1 MSSSVEA
8 GTRRA
13 PYAMTHR
20 EILEAMVG
28 LLAALFTALL
38 STTIVSTALPTIIGA
53 LEGSQTAYAWVIT
66 AALLSNAASTPIWG
80 KFADLFNKKLLVQS
94 AIVIFVVGSIIA
106 GVAGNVPVLLVA
118 RVIQGIGMGG
128 LTALAVAIIGSIVAP
143 RERGRYSGYMGAV
156 MAVSMSGGPI
166 LGGIIVDSSLGWRW
180 CFFVCV
186 PLAVIALVLLQRTL
200 RLPTERKDGVSID
213 WLGAAL
219 LTGGVSVLLI
229 WVSFAGKAGYYA
241 WFSRESALYVA
252 AGVLL
257 LLATVWVESR
267 AESPIIPLP
276 IITER
281 TTGLAI
287 IASIAV
293 GIGMFGATTFLG
305 QYFQTARGYSPT
317 RAGVLTIPLVLGMLV
332 ASTGSGQLITR
343 FGKWKGFVVAGG
355 ALLVVG
361 FGLLSTI
368 DHATNLWLVGTYI
381 TIVGLGVGMMMQN
394 LVLAVQNTVS
404 VHSIGAASSSVAF
417 FRTFG
422 GAIGVSVLGSV
433 LATRVS
439 ELSAEGFAKLGVQTR
454 SPGGSNLNL
463 NALPTPIATIV
474 RAAYGDATGRIFLI
488 AAAATVV
495 ALVATAL
502 LPNRPLRRTIDIDPA
517 LDPTTKKSPLQDN
530 PTATDGMAALDAEL
544 AVLAE
549 SSWDENQLWEGAE
562 RVLSEPEPVPAASV
576 GRHASVAQNGHRVY
590 QVDAS
595 SQAGLS
601 TGGLPGSDFDG
612 GALGGRVHREDGRPV
627 PGAVLTLIDQGG
639 RQVARASSAADGG
652 YAISAPE
659 VGGYVLIASAIGHQP
674 AAVNVSVGPR
684 PQRLDVTLVGAGEL
698 SGVVRTAGHGVPL
711 SGATVTL
718 TDLRGEVV
726 GAAVTGVDGTYV
738 CHGVVSGVYT
748 LVAVAE
754 HMRPSATTLTVPDSG
769 VLRHDIELAAMAVL
783 AGSAW
788 TDGGR
793 AVPDVLV
800 SVFDAAGE
808 VTAITRTDEN
818 GCYVVTD
825 LLEGQYTVI
834 ARGYPPVTGQVTVSG
849 GEVAYDVRLGYG
861 LGDR

>member
-1 MSSSVEA
+1 MSNSVEA

-13 PYAMTHR
+13 PVAMTHR
-20 EILEAMVG
+20 QILEAMTG

-38 STTIVSTALPTIIGA
+38 STTIVATALPTIIGD

-66 AALLSNAASTPIWG
+66 TALLANAASTPIWG

-94 AIVIFVVGSIIA
+94 AIVIFVIGSVIA
-106 GVAGNVPVLLVA
+106 GVAGNVPMLLAA

-128 LTALAVAIIGSIVAP
+128 LTALVVAIIGSIVSP

-166 LGGIIVDSSLGWRW
+166 LGGVIVDSPLGWRW

-219 LTGGVSVLLI
+219 MTAGVSVLLI
-229 WVSFAGKAGYYA
+229 WVSFAGKADYYA
-241 WFSRESALYVA
+241 WFSRESALYV
-252 AGVLL
+252 GVGVVL
-257 LLATVWVESR
+257 LLATLLVESR
-267 AESPIIPLP
+267 AKSPIIPLS
-276 IITER
+276 IVTER

-305 QYFQTARGYSPT
+305 QYFQTSRGYSPT
-317 RAGVLTIPLVLGMLV
+317 VAGVLTIPMVAGMLV

-343 FGKWKGFVVAGG
+343 FGKWKSFVVTGG

-381 TIVGLGVGMMMQN
+381 AVVGLGVGMMMQN

-404 VHSIGAASSSVAF
+404 VHNIGAASSSVAF

-439 ELSAEGFAKLGVQTR
+439 ELSTEGFAKIGVTT
-454 SPGGSNLNL
+454 SSSGGSNLNL
-463 NALPTPIATIV
+463 HGLPAPIATIV

-488 AAAATVV
+488 AAGAAVV
-495 ALVATAL
+495 ALLATAW
-502 LPNRPLRRTIDIDPA
+502 LPNRPLRSTIDIDPA
-517 LDPTTKKSPLQDN
+517 LDPTAKESATQDN
-530 PTATDGMAALDAEL
+530 PTDADAMAALDAEL

-549 SSWDENQLWEGAE
+549 SKWEQDPVWEGAE
-562 RVLSEPEPVPAASV
+562 RVLSESELVPASA
-576 GRHASVAQNGHRVY
+576 GRAPVDQNGHRAF

-595 SQAGLS
+595 AQSAPSTRELS
-601 TGGLPGSDFDG
+601 GSGIGG
-612 GALGGRVHREDGRPV
+612 GAVDGHVRREDGHPL
-627 PGAVLTLIDQGG
+627 PGAVLTLIDQRG

-652 YAISAPE
+652 FAISAPE
-659 VGGYVLIASAIGHQP
+659 SGAHVLIVSAMGHQP
-674 AAVNVSVGPR
+674 TAVNVSVG
-684 PQRLDVTLVGAGEL
+684 QRTQPMDLTLVGSGEL
-698 SGVVRTAGHGVPL
+698 SGVVRTAVQGSPL
-711 SGATVTL
+711 PGATVTV
-718 TDLRGEVV
+718 TDMRGEVV
-726 GAAVTGVDGTYV
+726 GAAVTGGDGAYL

-748 LVAVAE
+748 LVAAAE
-754 HMRPSATTLTVPDSG
+754 HMRPSAITLTVPDTG
-769 VLRHDIELAAMAVL
+769 VLSHDIELTAMAVL
-783 AGSAW
+783 AGSARA
-788 TDGGR
+788 DGDR

-800 SVFDAAGE
+800 TVLDAAGE

-818 GCYVVTD
+818 GRYVVTD
-825 LLEGQYTVI
+825 LVEGQYTVV
-834 ARGYPPVTGQVTVSG
+834 ARGYPPVTGQVTVTG
-849 GEVAYDVRLGYG
+849 GEAAYDVRLGHE